1 MSRVVIKTIAEK
13 MNLSVS
19 TVNRALINKGRISE
33 QTKQK
38 VLKVANEM
46 GYRPNIHA
54 KSLASKDILKIAVV
68 CPSDIYFKD
77 VIEGVKAYE
86 KECEGYR
93 LELIFLGAD
102 AHTASEQLAV
112 MQECITEDVNG
123 IILSALHPT
132 LLNESL
138 EQYATAGIPTI
149 TVNNDVLS
157 GNRIAY
163 VGQNGSV
170 AGAMAG
176 ELMVNY
182 LPPGSRVAHMAT
194 SSVAMGLRERTASFR
209 EAVLS
214 SNKNIEIIGPFE
226 YHDDV
231 RVENNGVDVA
241 VDVLTTQNVQGLY
254 ANNMV
259 GTRAIAQAIK
269 KAGVQVVTIG
279 HDSNDDINQYIKSGT
294 LSATLF
300 QDPFQQ
306 GYQSLKLMFE
316 YLYLK
321 IAIRNPLAYIR
332 TSVLMHANLNEGKSM
347 AF

>member
-38 VLKVANEM
+38 VLKVAHEM
-46 GYRPNIHA
+46 GYRPNIQA

-68 CPSDIYFKD
+68 CPDDIYFKD

-93 LELIFLGAD
+93 LELLFLGTG
-102 AHTASEQLAV
+102 AHTASEQLTV
-112 MQECITEDVNG
+112 LRECITDDVNG

-132 LLNESL
+132 MLNDDIDNF
-138 EQYATAGIPTI
+138 AKTGIPTI
-149 TVNNDVLS
+149 TVNNDVLR
-157 GNRIAY
+157 GRRIAY
-163 VGQNGSV
+163 IGQNGSI

-182 LPPGSRVAHMAT
+182 LPPGSKVAHMAT

-209 EAVLS
+209 EAIIA
-214 SNKNIEIIGPFE
+214 NGKDIELCGPFE

-231 RVENNGVDVA
+231 LVERNGTDVA
-241 VDVLTTQNVQGLY
+241 VDVLTTHKVQGIY

-259 GTRAIAQAIK
+259 GTCAIAQAIK
-269 KAGVQVVTIG
+269 KTGVKVVAIG
-279 HDSNDDINQYIKSGT
+279 HDSNDEINHHISNGN

-316 YLYLK
+316 HLYLK
-321 IAIRNPLAYIR
+321 IEIRNPLAYIR
-332 TSVLMHANLNEGKSM
+332 TSVLMRANLNEGKNM